1 MPSEMIPIAK
11 RRRQMPQLWLTLL
24 ICLAAGCG
32 QSGPD
37 VAPVKGRVTLDGR
50 PLATVDIV
58 FQPKDGKPPAT
69 SRTDED
75 GHYELLYKR
84 GLVGAPV
91 GQHTVRIDFTSGI
104 VKNPPNIPAEYNT
117 ASKLIKEVKRGG
129 GEIDFDL
136 KSDGK

>member
-1 MPSEMIPIAK
+1 MMPISK
-11 RRRQMPQLWLTLL
+11 CRLQMPHLWLMLL
-24 ICLAAGCG
+24 ICVAAGCVR
-32 QSGPD
+32 SGPE

-58 FQPKDGKPPAT
+58 FQPMDGKPPST

-84 GLVGAPV
+84 GVVGALV

-104 VKNPPNIPAEYNT
+104 VKNPPTIPAQYTRTSGLRE
-117 ASKLIKEVKRGG
+117 EVKPGAN
-129 GEIDFDL
+129 EINFDL
-136 KSDGK
+136 KSEGK